1 MPDWI
6 VNAIAYKSSV
16 FGMLKYKYCAPG
28 PFAAARASSPIK
40 KSKSSVP
47 LFIDRCPVG
56 PAPPVRY
63 EGLFAT
69 AGRPDPELVDPP
81 AVLFVA
87 MAVGKTKEGE
97 SLPAKP
103 MCSLATVHLVVQHMR
118 ILPSFEKPVPLDL
131 WLATFFVKNTRVERS

>member
-1 MPDWI
+1 M
-6 VNAIAYKSSV
+6 
-16 FGMLKYKYCAPG
+16 
-28 PFAAARASSPIK
+28 K

-47 LFIDRCPVG
+47 RFIERCPAG

-69 AGRPDPELVDPP
+69 AGRPDPELPAPP
-81 AVLFVA
+81 AALLVA

-103 MCSLATVHLVVQHMR
+103 
-118 ILPSFEKPVPLDL
+118 
-131 WLATFFVKNTRVERS
+131 TR